1 VSVEQGFSN
10 GTSGLSDFGREKV
23 FRATAMTFSNALTLP
38 RPSSKD
44 RAELLANESD
54 TLKACDESAWTIVN
68 SQASMLSRRSSE
80 SLTSIESAE
89 LIYTPLDFENDLF
102 TARVYKRNY
111 RPRLVQRMPK
121 PTGLLYG
128 SAAETS
134 AAPAQRPSTPKAKQ
148 PSIPQPLI
156 WADEIGYYRVIIL
169 GGPKSGA
176 TAFTSQAGHY
186 HSNRPMF

>member
-1 VSVEQGFSN
+1 MAQ
-10 GTSGLSDFGREKV
+10 TSSQILVGKV
-23 FRATAMTFSNALTLP
+23 FRAAAMTFSNALTLP

-44 RAELLANESD
+44 RAELLTNKSE

-68 SQASMLSRRSSE
+68 SRASTPSRRSSE

-89 LIYTPLDFENDLF
+89 LIYKPLDFENDLF
-102 TARVYKRNY
+102 TTRVYKRNY

-134 AAPAQRPSTPKAKQ
+134 AAPAQRLSRLEAKRR
-148 PSIPQPLI
+148 SIPQPLI
-156 WADEIGYYRVIIL
+156 WADEIGYYRVIVL
-169 GGPKSGA
+169 GGPQSGA
-176 TAFTSQAGHY
+176 TAFTSQAGHH
-186 HSNRPMF
+186 HSNRLMF

>member
-1 VSVEQGFSN
+1 
-10 GTSGLSDFGREKV
+10 
-23 FRATAMTFSNALTLP
+23 MTFSNALTLP

-44 RAELLANESD
+44 RAELLANESE

-68 SQASMLSRRSSE
+68 SRASMLSRRSSE
-80 SLTSIESAE
+80 SLTSTESAE
-89 LIYTPLDFENDLF
+89 LIYKPLDFEDDLF

-111 RPRLVQRMPK
+111 RPRLVQRVLK

-134 AAPAQRPSTPKAKQ
+134 AASARRLSKLEAKQ
-148 PSIPQPLI
+148 RSIPQPLT

-169 GGPKSGA
+169 GGPGSGA
-176 TAFTSQAGHY
+176 AAFTSQAGHH
-186 HSNRPMF
+186 HSDRPTF